1 MVGAERRHG
10 TLRARMVSQ
19 GSGSG
24 SVGATIAP
32 AGAAGKGVE
41 FIPPSCDHPR
51 RCGSRSCEK
60 DDDISTQRCGSRAS
74 TSKGSGIACPFRW
87 RAGSATSLATSAIS
101 GRDAK
106 TGKLAP
112 DADGQAR
119 LAFENLKA
127 ILAKGGMGLGDV
139 VKIGVYLADES
150 HREAIAK
157 YWLEC
162 YPDAAK
168 RPARHAITLPLRG
181 GVLLQID
188 ALAVSQG

>member
-1 MVGAERRHG
+1 MADDRRQQSIDIEGLGHSVPIPVASRVGN
-10 TLRARMVSQ
+10 V
-19 GSGSG
+19 
-24 SVGATIAP
+24 
-32 AGAAGKGVE
+32 
-41 FIPPSCDHPR
+41 
-51 RCGSRSCEK
+51 
-60 DDDISTQRCGSRAS
+60 
-74 TSKGSGIACPFRW
+74 
-87 RAGSATSLATSAIS
+87 LATSAIS